1 MGLIPDWVKEFPG
14 QLIATFKENAKENW
28 PEFKAEIVGGAK
40 AVLQVP
46 AKIVSTVIQPLNKS
60 LIIIG
65 IIALILIVFWKK
77 ITKLVGI

>member
-1 MGLIPDWVKEFPG
+1 MALEWLKEFPG
-14 QLIATFKENAKENW
+14 QLWATFRDNAKENW
-28 PEFKAEIVGGAK
+28 PEFKAEVVGGTK

-65 IIALILIVFWKK
+65 IIALILIIFWKK